1 MVLTWISICSLLW
14 SCHWG
19 KVAEFDTVLNLFD
32 KTDSIF
38 RSLLS
43 WAAAWGRLW
52 TVQYHTWPSFFLGL
66 RSHGQTAP
74 ASVSTCFSPPPLFFA
89 TTTFLAPLPV
99 LSFVSFILSN
109 GSFHF
114 TNRVFLDIHQSFC
127 LSLGFWHTKPRI
139 FELPSSCRRN
149 DRLRTIPQARLLEGS
164 LHAPQLS
171 RSSSIDMNL
180 SSDNHM
186 SAGRYVA
193 KWCCR
198 TLTDLFSSNSPLI
211 MVPMVGV
218 DHTPT
223 NVIFGPRFS
232 IDTYCSRVIWFYW
245 CPRSLGPQTSL
256 TVSDHIALMTVS
268 R

>member
-1 MVLTWISICSLLW
+1 MIVSLRQGSRVW
-14 SCHWG
+14 HRF
-19 KVAEFDTVLNLFD
+19 KFDT
-32 KTDSIF
+32 TDSIF